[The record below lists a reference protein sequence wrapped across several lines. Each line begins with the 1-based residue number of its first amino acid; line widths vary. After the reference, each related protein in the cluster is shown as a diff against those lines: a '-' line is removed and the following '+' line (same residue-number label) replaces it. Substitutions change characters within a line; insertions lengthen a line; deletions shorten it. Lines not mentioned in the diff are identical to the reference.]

1 MATHIIGDT
10 VEKTFRA
17 GGWIDEA
24 NVYKET
30 SNAHAKMVYSL
41 SFQGTWEQCAW
52 KPYRLGKVAVPTE
65 SYEAPGP
72 TS

>member
-30 SNAHAKMVYSL
+30 SNAHAKM
-41 SFQGTWEQCAW
+41 QCAW
-52 KPYRLGKVAVPTE
+52 KPYRLCKVAVPTE
-65 SYEAPGP
+65 SYEAPGL